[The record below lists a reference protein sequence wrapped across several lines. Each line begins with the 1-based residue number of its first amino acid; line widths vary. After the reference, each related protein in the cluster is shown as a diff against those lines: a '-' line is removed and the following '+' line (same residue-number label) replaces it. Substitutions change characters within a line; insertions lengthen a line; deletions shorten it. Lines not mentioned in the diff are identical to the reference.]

1 MNLLFVQGGELVKK
15 DDLGNYYTSGSFHDI
30 VWDRYKAVADSLT
43 VILKCDSH
51 VYNHEE
57 LETKFNRIDLS
68 KVNLIAVEDLYIPKY
83 KLFNIH
89 KRKQISE
96 KIDAAVRKSDK
107 VILRPVS
114 NFYTATAWKACKKHG
129 KTYLL
134 EVTGHVWGARWYSGW
149 KGKLLAY
156 PDSIRMKKAARQ
168 APYALYV
175 TQSGLQNSYPCD
187 GVTIGCSDVVLPHT
201 DREILNHRIEHISTV
216 HGKYRIGTIGGYS
229 KLKGQKLVL
238 KALGLLKREGID
250 NIEYQLVG
258 GGDLDEI
265 KADAEKYGVSN
276 QVVALGSMSH
286 DQVFAW
292 IDELDVYIQPSYQEG
307 LCRSVVEAISR
318 ACPVICSDACGN
330 SELAN
335 HKYIFHRGGVA
346 TLAGMIKELL
356 FSDENMRHEC
366 IRSYEKSLEYAA
378 DVLNVRRNNFLKAFT
393 DS

>member
-1 MNLLFVQGGELVKK
+1 M
-15 DDLGNYYTSGSFHDI
+15 I
-30 VWDRYKAVADSLT
+30 
-43 VILKCDSH
+43 
-51 VYNHEE
+51 
-57 LETKFNRIDLS
+57 
-68 KVNLIAVEDLYIPKY
+68 
-83 KLFNIH
+83 KL
-89 KRKQISE
+89 
-96 KIDAAVRKSDK
+96 
-107 VILRPVS
+107 
-114 NFYTATAWKACKKHG
+114 
-129 KTYLL
+129 
-134 EVTGHVWGARWYSGW
+134 
-149 KGKLLAY
+149 
-156 PDSIRMKKAARQ
+156 
-168 APYALYV
+168 
-175 TQSGLQNSYPCD
+175 
-187 GVTIGCSDVVLPHT
+187 
-201 DREILNHRIEHISTV
+201 
-216 HGKYRIGTIGGYS
+216 
-229 KLKGQKLVL
+229 
-238 KALGLLKREGID
+238 
-250 NIEYQLVG
+250 
-258 GGDLDEI
+258 
-265 KADAEKYGVSN
+265 N